1 MAVRF
6 VHIFAALSLLAIA
19 GVATVYSEDIRLANG
34 VIVKGDVVGSS
45 PDGLQIQT
53 PAGTKV
59 YSWETLSMA
68 TRYRHQPVFRANLDP
83 VLRGLPP
90 HARTNKPDPG
100 SIVAPPKPA
109 APAPVQPKEDAPAAA
124 ADDASRLF
132 DNVEYEHVISIAS
145 PEFPG
150 ATLRSPAYAS
160 YVGFQYGLG
169 KDEVLY
175 FAFDTKGQTELSDI
189 LFVYG
194 PGAPE
199 FKTTQRI
206 AGFKKGSGSARYVS
220 YRKLKTSAQFG
231 SITASFEIEPETT
244 GLMTNEL
251 TMTISVELSRGNS
264 RSRFTLNQRFTDL
277 LHGEGLIPVKGV
289 LDLPTLW
296 LTIDTVDGAH
306 KLAGNLNMSNM
317 KLVPRDGMDNRVAIV
332 VSDSDDNAVMREN
345 VKLDVA
351 SFPLPYGVVCELK
364 RLEPDSTY
372 NVNATIDLG
381 PFFGPAEFSDEITTP
396 KVLKP

>member
-100 SIVAPPKPA
+100 AIVVPPKPAVATSAPPKPQDNP
-109 APAPVQPKEDAPAAA
+109 APA
-124 ADDASRLF
+124 DDSSRLF
-132 DNVEYEHVISIAS
+132 DNAEYEHVISIAS
-145 PEFPG
+145 TDFPG
-150 ATLRSPAYAS
+150 ATLRSPPYAS

-169 KDEVLY
+169 KDEVIY
-175 FAFDTKGQTELSDI
+175 FAFDTKGQTDLSDI
-189 LFVYG
+189 LFVYS
-194 PGAPE
+194 PAAPE
-199 FKTTQRI
+199 FRTTQRI
-206 AGFKKGSGSARYVS
+206 AGFKKGSGASRLVS

-231 SITASFEIEPETT
+231 NIAASFELEPETM

-251 TMTISVELSRGNS
+251 TMTVSVELSRGNS

-296 LTIDTVDGAH
+296 LTMDTVDGAP
-306 KLAGNLNMSNM
+306 KIAGNLNMSNM
-317 KLVPRDGMDNRVAIV
+317 KLVPRDGMDNRVAIT
-332 VSDSDDNAVMREN
+332 VSDSDDNAVLREN

-351 SFPLPYGVVCELK
+351 SFPATYGIVCEPK
-364 RLEPDSTY
+364 RLQPNTTY
-372 NVNATIDLG
+372 TVSATIDLG
-381 PFFGPAEFSDEITTP
+381 PFFGPVEFSDEISTP
-396 KVLKP
+396 RNLKP